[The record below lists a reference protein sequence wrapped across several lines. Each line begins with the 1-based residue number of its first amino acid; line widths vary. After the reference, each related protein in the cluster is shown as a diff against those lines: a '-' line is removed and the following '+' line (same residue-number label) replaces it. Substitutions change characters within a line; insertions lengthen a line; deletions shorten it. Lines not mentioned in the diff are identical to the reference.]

1 MYEDGRD
8 RLMAVKS
15 KHVRIKGIKDGL
27 VFLLDDKCEWDGLLD
42 ELRYKLEHSHQNIL
56 TGPII
61 HVDVKLGSRKIT
73 EDQKQSILDIL
84 KKKGNLLIRSV
95 ESPPIEPEPGAERGP
110 SVKTGMVRSGQVLHH
125 QGDLLFLGDVNP
137 GGTITATG
145 DIYILG
151 ALRGTAH
158 AGVDGN
164 KEAVIA
170 ASYLAPT
177 QLRISDMISRPPDEW
192 ETRETIMEFAYLQDG
207 SMKIDKISNMVR
219 LGRDFKVFKGVL

>member
-1 MYEDGRD
+1 
-8 RLMAVKS
+8 MAVKS
-15 KHVRIKGIKDGL
+15 NHVTIKGIKDGL
-27 VFLLDDKCEWDGLLD
+27 VFLLDDQCELEELLS

-61 HVDVKLGSRKIT
+61 HVDVKMGSRRIS
-73 EDQKQSILDIL
+73 EEQKQSILDIL
-84 KKKGNLLIRSV
+84 KQKGNLLIRTV
-95 ESPPIEPEPGAERGP
+95 ESPPLEPEKEPVTGP
-110 SVKTGMVRSGQVLHH
+110 VVKTGMVRSGQVLHH
-125 QGDLLFLGDVNP
+125 TGDIIFLGDVNP
-137 GGTITATG
+137 GGTIIATG

-164 KEAVIA
+164 EDAIIA

-192 ETRETIMEFAYLQDG
+192 ETRETVMEFAYLQNG
-207 SMKIDKISNMVR
+207 SMQIDKISNIVR
-219 LGRDFKVFKGVL
+219 LGRDFNVFKGV